1 MHSRPLRGGF
11 IHPFTASVS
20 MSWTLAKM
28 TYLIKTFQ
36 EKIQMMSDIP
46 SADPFPTDYLVGVTI
61 IHKGTLQRCCT
72 IARSYEEAVQRARLY
87 YKIPQSAQRNWT
99 SSYVDGWRR
108 IYPLPLCN
116 KICGVGHFLR
126 SSRDQDHRHSLM
138 LINSVR

>member
-1 MHSRPLRGGF
+1 MHSHPLRGGF
-11 IHPFTASVS
+11 THLSTASVWK
-20 MSWTLAKM
+20 MMTLGKM
-28 TYLIKTFQ
+28 RWILKTAR
-36 EKIQMMSDIP
+36 IQMTEIP

-72 IARSYEEAVQRARLY
+72 IARSYEEAVQRVRMRY
-87 YKIPQSAQRNWT
+87 SIPQSAQRNWT

-108 IYPLPLCN
+108 LYPLPLTG